1 MFFVET
7 AVVIWMILLLAVAT
21 AAAAFALPR
30 RSGWTTLTAQPDVTG
45 PSPAAAE
52 AEADAR
58 AVAVGQAAVLARRRR
73 AEWLQAQ
80 DEVDAAWAA
89 FDVADRDARR
99 AAAAAVFPVFT
110 QRRTRAEIA
119 DRERQLHRSALAAC
133 RRRELSIEQLNEVL
147 AHRGGWNPRRH
158 PVAQDAALRAA
169 VREHR
174 FAGYQA
180 AVARERQAWQES
192 ERAAVALRALRAEV
206 LAAPATAGS
215 DVRYEQWTTVRPA
228 KARLAVR

>member
-1 MFFVET
+1 MGT
-7 AVVIWMILLLAVAT
+7 AAVIWMILLLAVAT
-21 AAAAFALPR
+21 ATAAFALPR
-30 RSGWTTLTAQPDVTG
+30 RSGWTALTAQRETARRETAQREVERD
-45 PSPAAAE
+45 
-52 AEADAR
+52 DAH
-58 AVAVGQAAVLARRRR
+58 AVAVERAAEVARRRR
-73 AEWLQAQ
+73 AEWLRAQ
-80 DEVDAAWAA
+80 DDVDAAWAA

-99 AAAAAVFPVFT
+99 VAAAAAFPVFK

-133 RRRELSIEQLNEVL
+133 RRRELSIAQLNEVL

-180 AVARERQAWQES
+180 ATGRERQAWQES
-192 ERAAVALRALRAEV
+192 ERAAAVLRALRAEV
-206 LAAPATAGS
+206 LAVPAPVGS
-215 DVRYEQWTTVRPA
+215 DVRYEQWATVRPTE
-228 KARLAVR
+228 ARLAIR